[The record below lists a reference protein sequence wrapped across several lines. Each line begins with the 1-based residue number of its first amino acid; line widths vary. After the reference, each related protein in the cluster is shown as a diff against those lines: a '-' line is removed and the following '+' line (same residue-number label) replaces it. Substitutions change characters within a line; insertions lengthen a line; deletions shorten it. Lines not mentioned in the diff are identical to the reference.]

1 MKKTIIFNALFLIV
15 FLFSKQLLLADDFIH
30 SYEISD
36 DGQSVIIDRVSWRTV
51 GEVIIPEEIEGKK
64 VRTIAYQCFMDC
76 GSVTKIVL
84 PDTITSIEG
93 NAFRR
98 CGRITEINL
107 PKSLKTIGYGAFTQ
121 CSLLTNLVIPDG
133 VNSIGELAFAGC
145 SFLETITFGQSL
157 TTLPY
162 DVFRFCENL
171 NEIIFKG
178 DAPTILKR
186 ELGQVEAQETST
198 FENWGTSPS
207 AKVIA
212 KRSATGFGTS
222 FGGLP
227 VKYIDMIDPI
237 RPSFQSQFS
246 RIDSTRVAFSF
257 PSEIGKKY
265 TIQTSTDL
273 INWDPIETNIS
284 GTGDIIERKYSNQQ
298 KQQFFKLLRV
308 EGFNPDFIRTINFRS
323 GAQSIDLQFGFSPS
337 AKDGRDEM
345 DIASPSK
352 VQGRF
357 WAEWVDAE
365 GTYSKQVFEGT
376 PNDTE
381 EHVFR
386 LKLPNDPLTISW
398 DNLAMSEVFTSMT
411 IDNTAWWDSGGPRNL
426 NMLVS
431 NRFNLGRPQL
441 DVDPDREL
449 VIRVTPK
456 NTLITSPEVQG
467 TTFNLLWEG
476 GGRSIN
482 GKLTFPTDLESMDD
496 LPGWGEFG
504 TPSTI
509 SGGQFT
515 VTIDGNTTVIE
526 NPSIYFYKGGNA
538 KFDYSKE
545 LIGQGG
551 FGPQNPSRFYGD
563 FNIFNAGAVFSPVN
577 FFTIRDTR
585 GITYTLR
592 SMKVDQP

>member
-64 VRTIAYQCFMDC
+64 VRTIAFQCFADC
-76 GSVTKIVL
+76 SRVTKIIL

-93 NAFRR
+93 NAFFR

-107 PKSLKTIGYGAFTQ
+107 PKSLKTIGDGAFTF
-121 CSLLTNLVIPDG
+121 CSGLTNLVIPDE
-133 VNSIGELAFAGC
+133 VTSIGELAFTGC
-145 SFLETITFGQSL
+145 SFLETITFGQSF

-178 DAPTILKR
+178 DAPTLLKR
-186 ELGQVEAQETST
+186 ERGQAEAEETST
-198 FENWGTSPS
+198 FENWGTSES
-207 AKVIA
+207 ATVIA

-237 RPSFQSQFS
+237 GPSLQSQFS
-246 RIDSTRVAFSF
+246 SIDSTRVAFSF

-265 TIQTSTDL
+265 TIQTSSDL

-352 VQGRF
+352 VQGTF

-386 LKLPNDPLTISW
+386 LKLPNDPMTITW
-398 DNLAMSEVFTSMT
+398 DNLAMSEVFTSIT
-411 IDNTAWWDSGGPRNL
+411 IDNTAWWDSGGPMDL
-426 NMLVS
+426 NMLTS
-431 NRFNLGRPQL
+431 NSINLGRPQIEFETF
-441 DVDPDREL
+441 REFVVR
-449 VIRVTPK
+449 VIPK

-467 TTFNLLWEG
+467 TTFNLAWEG

-482 GKLTFPTDLESMDD
+482 GKLTFPTDLDSMDD
-496 LPGWGEFG
+496 LPDWGKFG

-515 VTIDGNTTVIE
+515 VTIDGNSTVID
-526 NPSIYFYKGGNA
+526 NPSIYFFKGGNA

-551 FGPQNPSRFYGD
+551 FGPQNPSPVYGD
-563 FNIFNAGAVFSPVN
+563 FNIFNAAAVFSPVD

-585 GITYTLR
+585 GFTYTLR
-592 SMKVDQP
+592 SMKVDQQ

>member
-1 MKKTIIFNALFLIV
+1 MKNPILFNLFVLV
-15 FLFSKQLLLADDFIH
+15 VLLFSKQLLLADDFIH
-30 SYEISD
+30 SYKISD
-36 DGQSVIIDRVSWRTV
+36 DGQSVIIDRVSWRWA

-64 VRTIAYQCFMDC
+64 VRTIGYQCFMDC
-76 GSVTKIVL
+76 SNVTKIVL

-98 CGRITEINL
+98 CSRITEITL
-107 PKSLKTIGYGAFTQ
+107 PKSLKTIGTGAFSQ
-121 CSLLTNLVIPDG
+121 CSGLTDLVIPDE
-133 VNSIGELAFAGC
+133 VTSIGEQVFNGC
-145 SFLETITFGQSL
+145 TFLETITFGQSL
-157 TTLPY
+157 TILPY
-162 DVFRFCENL
+162 DVFRFCANL

-178 DAPTILKR
+178 DAPTLLKR
-186 ELGQVEAQETST
+186 AFGEPVAQETST
-198 FENWGTSPS
+198 FENLGTSEF
-207 AKVIA
+207 ATVIA

-227 VKYIDMIDPI
+227 VKYIDMVDPI

-265 TIQTSTDL
+265 TIQSSTDL
-273 INWDPIETNIS
+273 KNWEPIEANIS

-298 KQQFFKLLRV
+298 KQQFFKLQRV
-308 EGFNPDFIRTINFRS
+308 EGFIPDFIRTIKFRS
-323 GAQSIDLQFGFSPS
+323 GARNVDLQFGFSPE
-337 AKDGRDEM
+337 AEDGRDEM
-345 DIASPSK
+345 DIASPTK
-352 VQGRF
+352 VQGNF
-357 WAEWVDAE
+357 WVEWVDAE

-386 LKLPNDPLTISW
+386 LKLPNDPVTITW
-398 DNLAMSEVFTSMT
+398 DNLAMSEVFTSITM
-411 IDNTAWWDSGGPRNL
+411 DNTAWWDSGGPMDL
-426 NMLVS
+426 NMLTS
-431 NRFNLGRPQL
+431 NSINLGRPQIEFETF
-441 DVDPDREL
+441 REFVVR
-449 VIRVTPK
+449 VIPK
-456 NTLITSPEVQG
+456 NTLIASPGVQD
-467 TTFNLLWEG
+467 TTFNLVWEG

-482 GKLTFPTDLESMDD
+482 GKITFPTDLESMDD

-526 NPSIYFYKGGNA
+526 NPSIYFYKGGAA
-538 KFDYSKE
+538 KFDYSRE

-551 FGPQNPSRFYGD
+551 FGPQNPSRLYGD
-563 FNIFNAGAVFSPVN
+563 FNIFNAGAVFTPVN
-577 FFTIRDTR
+577 FFTVRDSR

-592 SMKVDQP
+592 SMKVDQ

>member
-1 MKKTIIFNALFLIV
+1 MKKTIIFNAFLLIV

-64 VRTIAYQCFMDC
+64 VRTIAYQCFADC
-76 GSVTKIVL
+76 SRVTKIIL
-84 PDTITSIEG
+84 PDTITSIER
-93 NAFRR
+93 NAFFG

-107 PKSLKTIGYGAFTQ
+107 PKSLKTIGDGAFTF
-121 CSLLTNLVIPDG
+121 CSGLTNLVIPDE
-133 VNSIGELAFAGC
+133 VTSIGELAFNGC
-145 SFLETITFGQSL
+145 SFLETITFGQRL

-171 NEIIFKG
+171 NEIIFIG
-178 DAPTILKR
+178 DAPTLLKR
-186 ELGQVEAQETST
+186 ERGQAEAEKTST
-198 FENWGTSPS
+198 FENWGTSES
-207 AKVIA
+207 ATVIA

-246 RIDSTRVAFSF
+246 SIDSTRVAFSF

-265 TIQTSTDL
+265 TIQTSSDL

-298 KQQFFKLLRV
+298 KQQFFKLLRM

-357 WAEWVDAE
+357 WAEWVDDE

-398 DNLAMSEVFTSMT
+398 DNLTMSEVFTSMT

-431 NRFNLGRPQL
+431 NGFNLGRPQIEFETF
-441 DVDPDREL
+441 REF
-449 VIRVTPK
+449 VVRVNPK

-476 GGRSIN
+476 GGSSIN
-482 GKLTFPTDLESMDD
+482 GKLTFPVGLESMDD
-496 LPGWGEFG
+496 IPSWGKLG
-504 TPSTI
+504 TPFTI
-509 SGGQFT
+509 SEGQFT
-515 VTIDGNTTVIE
+515 VTINGITTVID

-545 LIGQGG
+545 LVGQVG
-551 FGPQNPSRFYGD
+551 FEPQNSIRPVGD

-577 FFTIRDTR
+577 LFTIRDTR

-592 SMKVDQP
+592 SMKVDQQ

>member
-36 DGQSVIIDRVSWRTV
+36 DGQSVIIDRVSWRTT

-64 VRTIAYQCFMDC
+64 VRTIAYQCFADC
-76 GSVTKIVL
+76 SRVTKIIL
-84 PDTITSIEG
+84 PDTITSIER
-93 NAFRR
+93 NAFFR

-107 PKSLKTIGYGAFTQ
+107 PKSLKTIGDGAFTF
-121 CSLLTNLVIPDG
+121 CSGLTNLVIPDE
-133 VNSIGELAFAGC
+133 VTSIGEQAFNGC

-178 DAPTILKR
+178 DAPTLLKR
-186 ELGQVEAQETST
+186 ERGQAEAEETST
-198 FENWGTSPS
+198 FENWGTSES
-207 AKVIA
+207 ATVIA

-227 VKYIDMIDPI
+227 VKYIDMNNPI

-265 TIQTSTDL
+265 TIQTSSDL
-273 INWDPIETNIS
+273 INWDPLETNIS

-298 KQQFFKLLRV
+298 KQQFFKLLQV

-411 IDNTAWWDSGGPRNL
+411 IDNNAWWDSGGPRNL

-585 GITYTLR
+585 GFTYTLR
-592 SMKVDQP
+592 SMKVDQQ

>member
-1 MKKTIIFNALFLIV
+1 LIV
-15 FLFSKQLLLADDFIH
+15 LLFSKQILSADNF

-36 DGQSVIIDRVSWRTV
+36 DGQYVIIDNVSWRTV

-64 VRTIAYQCFMDC
+64 VRTIAYQCFADC
-76 GSVTKIVL
+76 TGVTKIVL
-84 PDTITSIEG
+84 PDTITSIES
-93 NAFRR
+93 NAFWN
-98 CGRITEINL
+98 CSRITKITL
-107 PKSLKTIGYGAFTQ
+107 PKSLKIIGTSVFTQ
-121 CSLLTNLVIPDG
+121 CSGLTNLVIPDE
-133 VNSIGELAFAGC
+133 VTSVGELAFNGC
-145 SFLETITFGQSL
+145 SFLEIITFGQSL

-178 DAPTILKR
+178 DAPTLLKR
-186 ELGQVEAQETST
+186 AFGEPVAQETST
-198 FENWGTSPS
+198 FENWGTSDS
-207 AKVIA
+207 ATVIA
-212 KRSATGFGTS
+212 KRSAAGFGTS

-227 VKYIDMIDPI
+227 VKYIDMVDPI

-265 TIQTSTDL
+265 TIQSSTDL
-273 INWDPIETNIS
+273 INWESIETNIS

-298 KQQFFKLLRV
+298 RNQFFKLLRV
-308 EGFNPDFIRTINFRS
+308 EGFTPDFIRTIKFRS
-323 GAQSIDLQFGFSPS
+323 GDRTVDLQFGFSPK

-345 DIASPSK
+345 DITSPTK
-352 VQGRF
+352 VPGNF

-376 PNDTE
+376 RNDTE

-386 LKLPNDPLTISW
+386 LKLPNDPVTITW

-411 IDNTAWWDSGGPRNL
+411 MDNTAWWDSGGPIDL
-426 NMLVS
+426 NMLTS
-431 NRFNLGRPQL
+431 NSINLGRPQIEFETF
-441 DVDPDREL
+441 REF
-449 VIRVTPK
+449 VIRVIPK
-456 NTLITSPEVQG
+456 NTLIASPEVQG
-467 TTFNLLWEG
+467 TTFNLVWEG
-476 GGRSIN
+476 GGKSIN
-482 GKLTFPTDLESMDD
+482 GKLTFPTDLDSMDD
-496 LPGWGEFG
+496 SPGWGEFG

-515 VTIDGNTTVIE
+515 VTTDGSTTVID

-545 LIGQGG
+545 LIGQDG
-551 FGPQNPSRFYGD
+551 FGPQNPSRLYGD
-563 FNIFNAGAVFSPVN
+563 FNIFNAGAVFTPVN
-577 FFTIRDTR
+577 FFTIRDSR

-592 SMKVDQP
+592 SMKVDQ

>member
-1 MKKTIIFNALFLIV
+1 MKKTIIFNALLLIV

-64 VRTIAYQCFMDC
+64 VRTIAYQCFADC
-76 GSVTKIVL
+76 SRVTKIIL
-84 PDTITSIEG
+84 PDTITSIER
-93 NAFRR
+93 NAFFG

-107 PKSLKTIGYGAFTQ
+107 PKSLKTIGDGAFTF
-121 CSLLTNLVIPDG
+121 CSGLTNLVIPDE
-133 VNSIGELAFAGC
+133 VTSIGELAFNGC

-178 DAPTILKR
+178 DAPTLLKR
-186 ELGQVEAQETST
+186 ERGQAEAEETST
-198 FENWGTSPS
+198 FENWGTSES
-207 AKVIA
+207 ATVIA

-227 VKYIDMIDPI
+227 VKYIDMVNPI
-237 RPSFQSQFS
+237 RPIFQSQFS
-246 RIDSTRVAFSF
+246 SIDSTRVAFSF

-298 KQQFFKLLRV
+298 KQQFFKLLRM

-357 WAEWVDAE
+357 WAEWVDDE

-398 DNLAMSEVFTSMT
+398 DNLTMSEVFTSMT

-431 NRFNLGRPQL
+431 NGFNLGRPQIEFETF
-441 DVDPDREL
+441 REF
-449 VIRVTPK
+449 VVRVNPK

-476 GGRSIN
+476 GGSSIN
-482 GKLTFPTDLESMDD
+482 GKLTFPVGLESMDD
-496 LPGWGEFG
+496 IPSWGKLG
-504 TPSTI
+504 TPFTI
-509 SGGQFT
+509 SEGQFT
-515 VTIDGNTTVIE
+515 VTINGITTVID

-545 LIGQGG
+545 LVGQVG
-551 FGPQNPSRFYGD
+551 FEPQNSIRPVGD

-577 FFTIRDTR
+577 LFTIRDTR

-592 SMKVDQP
+592 SMKVDQQ

>member
-1 MKKTIIFNALFLIV
+1 MKNPIIYNLFFLIV
-15 FLFSKQLLLADDFIH
+15 LSFSKQLLLADDFIH

-36 DGQSVIIDRVSWRTV
+36 DGQSVIIDRVSWRWA

-64 VRTIAYQCFMDC
+64 VRTIAYQCFADC
-76 GSVTKIVL
+76 SNVTKIVL

-93 NAFRR
+93 NAVRR
-98 CGRITEINL
+98 CSRITEINL
-107 PKSLKTIGYGAFTQ
+107 PKSLKTIGTGAFSQ
-121 CSLLTNLVIPDG
+121 CSGLTNLVIPDG
-133 VNSIGELAFAGC
+133 VTSIGEQVFNGC
-145 SFLETITFGQSL
+145 TFLETITFGQSL
-157 TTLPY
+157 TTLAY
-162 DVFRFCENL
+162 NVFRFCTNL

-178 DAPTILKR
+178 DAPTLTIFTAGVANEHPHFDDL
-186 ELGQVEAQETST
+186 
-198 FENWGTSPS
+198 GTSES
-207 AKVIA
+207 ATVIA

-222 FGGLP
+222 FGLLP
-227 VKYIDMIDPI
+227 VKYIDMVDPI

-265 TIQTSTDL
+265 TIQSSTDL
-273 INWDPIETNIS
+273 INWEPIEANIS
-284 GTGDIIERKYSNQQ
+284 GTGDIIERKYSKQQ
-298 KQQFFKLLRV
+298 RNQFFKLLRV
-308 EGFNPDFIRTINFRS
+308 EGFIPDFIRTIKFRS
-323 GAQSIDLQFGFSPS
+323 GARNVDLQFGFSPK
-337 AKDGRDEM
+337 AEDGRDEM
-345 DIASPSK
+345 DIASPTK
-352 VQGRF
+352 VQGNF
-357 WAEWVDAE
+357 WVEWVDAE

-386 LKLPNDPLTISW
+386 LKLPNDPVTITW
-398 DNLAMSEVFTSMT
+398 DNLAMSEVFTSITM
-411 IDNTAWWDSGGPRNL
+411 DNTAWWDSGGPMDL
-426 NMLVS
+426 NMLTS
-431 NRFNLGRPQL
+431 NSINLGRPQIEFETF
-441 DVDPDREL
+441 REFVVR
-449 VIRVTPK
+449 VIPK
-456 NTLITSPEVQG
+456 NTLIASPGVQD
-467 TTFNLLWEG
+467 TTFNLVWEG

-515 VTIDGNTTVIE
+515 VTTDGGTTVID

-545 LIGQGG
+545 LIGQDG

-563 FNIFNAGAVFSPVN
+563 FNIFNAGAVFTPVN
-577 FFTIRDTR
+577 YFTIRDR
-585 GITYTLR
+585 IGITYTLR
-592 SMKVDQP
+592 SMKVDQ

>member
-1 MKKTIIFNALFLIV
+1 MKKTIIFNALLLIV

-36 DGQSVIIDRVSWRTV
+36 DGQSVIIDRVSWRTT

-64 VRTIAYQCFMDC
+64 VRTIAYQCFADC
-76 GSVTKIVL
+76 SRVTKIIL
-84 PDTITSIEG
+84 PDTITSIER
-93 NAFRR
+93 NAFFG

-107 PKSLKTIGYGAFTQ
+107 PKSLKTIGDGAFTF
-121 CSLLTNLVIPDG
+121 CSGLTNLVIPDE
-133 VNSIGELAFAGC
+133 VTSIGELAFNGC
-145 SFLETITFGQSL
+145 SFLETITFGQRL

-178 DAPTILKR
+178 DAPTLLKR
-186 ELGQVEAQETST
+186 ERGQAEAEETST
-198 FENWGTSPS
+198 FENWGTSES
-207 AKVIA
+207 ATVIA

-227 VKYIDMIDPI
+227 VKYIDMVNPI
-237 RPSFQSQFS
+237 RPIFQSQFS
-246 RIDSTRVAFSF
+246 SIDSTRVAFSF

-265 TIQTSTDL
+265 TIQTSSDL

-298 KQQFFKLLRV
+298 KQQFFKLLRM

-323 GAQSIDLQFGFSPS
+323 GAQSIDLQFGFSPI

-357 WAEWVDAE
+357 WAEWVDDE

-376 PNDTE
+376 ANDTE

-386 LKLPNDPLTISW
+386 LKLPNDPLTITW

-411 IDNTAWWDSGGPRNL
+411 IDNTAWWDSGGPMDL

-431 NRFNLGRPQL
+431 NRFNLGRPQIEFETF
-441 DVDPDREL
+441 REL

-476 GGRSIN
+476 GGSSIN
-482 GKLTFPTDLESMDD
+482 GKLTFPVGLESMDD
-496 LPGWGEFG
+496 IPSWGKLG
-504 TPSTI
+504 TPFTI
-509 SGGQFT
+509 SEGQFT
-515 VTIDGNTTVIE
+515 VTINGITTVID

-545 LIGQGG
+545 LVGQVG
-551 FGPQNPSRFYGD
+551 FEPQNSIRPVGD

-585 GITYTLR
+585 GFTYTLR
-592 SMKVDQP
+592 SMKVDQQ

>member
-36 DGQSVIIDRVSWRTV
+36 DGQSVIIDRVSWRIT

-64 VRTIAYQCFMDC
+64 VRTIASGCFADC
-76 GSVTKIVL
+76 SRVTKIIL

-93 NAFRR
+93 NAFFR

-107 PKSLKTIGYGAFTQ
+107 PKSLKTIGDGAFTF
-121 CSLLTNLVIPDG
+121 CSGLTNLVIPDE
-133 VNSIGELAFAGC
+133 VTSIGEQAFTGC
-145 SFLETITFGQSL
+145 SFLETITFGQSF

-186 ELGQVEAQETST
+186 ERGQEAEETST
-198 FENWGTSPS
+198 FENWGTSES
-207 AKVIA
+207 ATVIA
-212 KRSATGFGTS
+212 KRSATGFGNS

-246 RIDSTRVAFSF
+246 SIDSTRVAFSF

-265 TIQTSTDL
+265 TIQTSSDL
-273 INWDPIETNIS
+273 INWDPIETNIP

-345 DIASPSK
+345 DTASPSK
-352 VQGRF
+352 VQGTF

-381 EHVFR
+381 EHIFR

-398 DNLAMSEVFTSMT
+398 DNLTMSEVFTSMT

-431 NRFNLGRPQL
+431 NGFNLGRPQIEFETF
-441 DVDPDREL
+441 REFVVR
-449 VIRVTPK
+449 VIPK

-467 TTFNLLWEG
+467 TTFNLAWEG

-482 GKLTFPTDLESMDD
+482 GKLTFPTDLDSMDD
-496 LPGWGEFG
+496 LPGWGKFG

-515 VTIDGNTTVIE
+515 VTIDGNSTVID

-551 FGPQNPSRFYGD
+551 FGPQNPSPAYGN
-563 FNIFNAGAVFSPVN
+563 FNIFNAAAVFSPVD

-585 GITYTLR
+585 GFTYTLR
-592 SMKVDQP
+592 SMKVDQQ

>member
-1 MKKTIIFNALFLIV
+1 MKKTIIFNALLLIV

-64 VRTIAYQCFMDC
+64 VRTIAYQCFADC
-76 GSVTKIVL
+76 SRVTKIIL
-84 PDTITSIEG
+84 PDTITSIER
-93 NAFRR
+93 NAFFG

-107 PKSLKTIGYGAFTQ
+107 PKSLKTIGDGAFTF
-121 CSLLTNLVIPDG
+121 CSGLTNLVIPDE
-133 VNSIGELAFAGC
+133 VTSIGELAFNGC
-145 SFLETITFGQSL
+145 SFLETITFGQRL

-178 DAPTILKR
+178 DAPTLLKR
-186 ELGQVEAQETST
+186 ERGQAEAEETST
-198 FENWGTSPS
+198 FENWGTSES
-207 AKVIA
+207 ATVIA

-227 VKYIDMIDPI
+227 VKYIDMVNPI
-237 RPSFQSQFS
+237 RPIFQSQFS
-246 RIDSTRVAFSF
+246 SIDSTRVAFSF

-265 TIQTSTDL
+265 TIQTSSDL

-298 KQQFFKLLRV
+298 KQQFFKLLRM

-357 WAEWVDAE
+357 WAEWVDDE

-398 DNLAMSEVFTSMT
+398 DNLTMSEVFTSMT

-431 NRFNLGRPQL
+431 NGFNLGRPQIEFETF
-441 DVDPDREL
+441 REF
-449 VIRVTPK
+449 VVRVNPK

-476 GGRSIN
+476 GGSSIN
-482 GKLTFPTDLESMDD
+482 GKLTFPVGLESMDD
-496 LPGWGEFG
+496 IPSWGKLG
-504 TPSTI
+504 TPFTI
-509 SGGQFT
+509 SEGQFT
-515 VTIDGNTTVIE
+515 VTINGITTVID
-526 NPSIYFYKGGNA
+526 NPSISFYKGGNA

-545 LIGQGG
+545 LVGQVG
-551 FGPQNPSRFYGD
+551 FEPQNSIRPVGD

-577 FFTIRDTR
+577 LFTIRDTR

-592 SMKVDQP
+592 SMKVDQQ